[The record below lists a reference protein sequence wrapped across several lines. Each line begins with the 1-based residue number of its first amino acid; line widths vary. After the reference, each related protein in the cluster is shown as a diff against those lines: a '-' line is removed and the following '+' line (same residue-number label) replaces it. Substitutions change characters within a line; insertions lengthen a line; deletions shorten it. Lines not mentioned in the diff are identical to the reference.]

1 MISATTIALNAG
13 YAAAYA
19 GVGIALMLVSFVVV
33 DALTPGNLRHQ
44 LWADK
49 NRNAGILIG
58 SNLIAVAI
66 IVTASIAASEGRLG
80 VGLTYTV
87 IYAAIGLTA
96 MVVTFLV
103 IDLFTPGK
111 LGEHVIS
118 AEPHPAVW
126 VHGISHVAIAVIVA
140 ASIL

>member
-1 MISATTIALNAG
+1 MISANTIALNAG

-19 GVGIALMLVSFVVV
+19 AVGIALMLISFVVL

-58 SNLIAVAI
+58 SNLAAIAL

-87 IYAAIGLTA
+87 IYAAIGLA
-96 MVVTFLV
+96 AIAITFLV

-111 LGEHVIS
+111 LGELVVS
-118 AEPHPAVW
+118 PEPHPAVW
-126 VHGISHVAIAVIVA
+126 VHGVSHIGIAMIVA